1 MKRVALVLLLL
12 LALALPA
19 AAQLPPNPAVVDPA
33 LFEEIGTYG
42 GELVLGLSAAPRS
55 FNFYGVIDNNAYTV
69 LYNILDPL
77 VAENP
82 ATGELI
88 PALAE
93 RWEVDETGTQV
104 TFYLRDVL
112 WSDGT
117 PFTADDV
124 VFTMVHVVMNPNAEG
139 NSVDR
144 FTPVSYTHLVCAAAA
159 CDLRAVGINMNLAP
173 VVDVNSNP
181 HNPVIGVRSFGEDPH
196 LVASLGAAAIRGYQR
211 YLAAVAKH
219 FPGHGDVDLD
229 PHHHLPVLSHGRQRL
244 EEIELVPFR
253 AAVAAGVAGI
263 MAAHVVFPAL
273 ESREKLPASL
283 SPRVLTGLLREEL
296 GYEGLIITDCMEMAA
311 IKQTVGTVEGA
322 VQAIAAG
329 ADLAI
334 ISHSEDLQAQAL
346 DVYKRQ
352 VELIGR
358 SSRVGCFGVGAVSY
372 THLDVY
378 KRQL

>member
-1 MKRVALVLLLL
+1 M
-12 LALALPA
+12 
-19 AAQLPPNPAVVDPA
+19 VDPA

-144 FTPVSYTHLVCAAAA
+144 FT
-159 CDLRAVGINMNLAP
+159 
-173 VVDVNSNP
+173 
-181 HNPVIGVRSFGEDPH
+181 
-196 LVASLGAAAIRGYQR
+196 LGGQ
-211 YLAAVAKH
+211 
-219 FPGHGDVDLD
+219 
-229 PHHHLPVLSHGRQRL
+229 PVLWEKWMTAR
-244 EEIELVPFR
+244 
-253 AAVAAGVAGI
+253 
-263 MAAHVVFPAL
+263 
-273 ESREKLPASL
+273 SRPSCLRPTAP
-283 SPRVLTGLLREEL
+283 SP
-296 GYEGLIITDCMEMAA
+296 
-311 IKQTVGTVEGA
+311 
-322 VQAIAAG
+322 
-329 ADLAI
+329 
-334 ISHSEDLQAQAL
+334 
-346 DVYKRQ
+346 
-352 VELIGR
+352 
-358 SSRVGCFGVGAVSY
+358 GCFPMP
-372 THLDVY
+372 
-378 KRQL
+378 